1 MAIATAVQDR
11 GRGEIEMMDDV
22 ARHRVWAPSDLA
34 KLWGCSERTLRA
46 KARELGACHVL
57 GKTMWLTDED
67 VEAIQEA
74 TRLRPMPPIGVKEIG
89 ITGGQLPGA
98 SYEEVRARLRNE
110 QRNGSRRNKKRNT
123 GKVISMALHR
133 S

>member
-1 MAIATAVQDR
+1 M
-11 GRGEIEMMDDV
+11 
-22 ARHRVWAPSDLA
+22 
-34 KLWGCSERTLRA
+34 
-46 KARELGACHVL
+46 L

-98 SYEEVRARLRNE
+98 GYEEVRARLRNE